1 LHLLDALSV
10 EVFLFMEAVQRH
22 NPDSSAVRE
31 ANGRPRLQPD
41 ESVGTL
47 LKQISTDS
55 THLIQQEIALAKLE
69 LKESVAAAGKSAA
82 QLGIAMGVAIPG
94 MLSLVAFLVIG
105 LGDLMNDNY
114 WASALIVAVACL
126 AIAAV
131 LARRAIS
138 NLKGRLGIPETT
150 GTLRD
155 DAAWAKRE
163 VQSFKRELTA

>member
-1 LHLLDALSV
+1 MD
-10 EVFLFMEAVQRH
+10 AVQRITTG
-22 NPDSSAVRE
+22 PSAVRE

-41 ESVGTL
+41 ESVSSL

-69 LKESVAAAGKSAA
+69 LKESASAVGKTAA
-82 QLGIAMGVAIPG
+82 QLGIAIGLALPG
-94 MLSLVAFLVIG
+94 MLSVVAFLVIG
-105 LGDLMNDNY
+105 LGDLIDNY
-114 WASALIVAVACL
+114 WASALIVGVVFL
-126 AIAAV
+126 AIAGI
-131 LARRAIS
+131 LAKRALA
-138 NLKGRLGIPETT
+138 NLKGKLGVPETT

>member
-1 LHLLDALSV
+1 
-10 EVFLFMEAVQRH
+10 MEAVQQR
-22 NPDSSAVRE
+22 NPGSSVVRE
-31 ANGRPRLQPD
+31 GNGRPRLQPD
-41 ESVGTL
+41 ESVGAL

-69 LKESVAAAGKSAA
+69 LKQSVATAGKSAA
-82 QLGIAMGVAIPG
+82 QLGIAVGVAIPG

-105 LGDLMNDNY
+105 LGDLMNENY
-114 WASALIVAVACL
+114 WASALIVGVACL
-126 AIAAV
+126 AVAGV
-131 LARRAIS
+131 LARRAIA
-138 NLKGRLGIPETT
+138 NVKGKLGVPETT

>member
-1 LHLLDALSV
+1 
-10 EVFLFMEAVQRH
+10 MEVQRY
-22 NPDSSAVRE
+22 NPGSSAVRE
-31 ANGRPRLQPD
+31 GNGRPRLQPD

-69 LKESVAAAGKSAA
+69 LRESVSAMGKAAA
-82 QLGIAMGVAIPG
+82 QLGVAIGLAIPG
-94 MLSLVAFLVIG
+94 MLALVAFLVIG

-114 WASALIVAVACL
+114 WASALIVGVAFL
-126 AIAAV
+126 AIAGL
-131 LARRAIS
+131 LAKRAMA
-138 NLKGRLGIPETT
+138 NVKGKLGIPETT

>member
-1 LHLLDALSV
+1 
-10 EVFLFMEAVQRH
+10 MEALQRH
-22 NPDSSAVRE
+22 NPGSSAVRE
-31 ANGRPRLQPD
+31 GNGRPRLQPD

-69 LKESVAAAGKSAA
+69 VRASVAALGKTTA
-82 QLGIAMGVAIPG
+82 QLGVALGLALPG
-94 MLSLVAFLVIG
+94 LLSLVAFLVIG

-114 WASALIVAVACL
+114 WASALIVGVACL
-126 AIAAV
+126 AIGGM
-131 LARRAIS
+131 LARRAIA
-138 NLKGRLGIPETT
+138 NLKGKLGVPATT